1 MFLNPS
7 NKIKVFHGNE
17 KEKLAWEMVRNL
29 VYFIESLFTLFD
41 VEYLW
46 VLENDLCDEAHT
58 WLS

>member
-1 MFLNPS
+1 M
-7 NKIKVFHGNE
+7 
-17 KEKLAWEMVRNL
+17 
-29 VYFIESLFTLFD
+29 YFIESLFTLFD